1 MILEYSSRWAAES
14 SARLHPRPSALVS
27 EHTITIENPPSSD
40 AFRQPE
46 LPLS

>member
-1 MILEYSSRWAAES
+1 LARRELSEASSETQRIGI
-14 SARLHPRPSALVS
+14 

-46 LPLS
+46 LPLA